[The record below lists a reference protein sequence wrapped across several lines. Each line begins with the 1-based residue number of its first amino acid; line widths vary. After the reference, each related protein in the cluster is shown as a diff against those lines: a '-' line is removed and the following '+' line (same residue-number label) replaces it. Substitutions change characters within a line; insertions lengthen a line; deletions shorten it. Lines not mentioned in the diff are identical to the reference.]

1 VIVFPRII
9 IRTLRGKFAM
19 SKSSKPQ
26 LLAALLFTLVFD
38 VPVGS
43 QTSQPIDTSL
53 ARQYFQEAKSAS
65 EADKRRLWNVAL
77 YGPMLFVEPDSRF
90 VVANQA
96 DRNGLLHQEADVYVG
111 KLPDEVGV
119 ANTATKWAGVTWTM
133 VVWPLPADRRERV
146 RLMTH
151 ELFHRIQDS
160 IGLPASNPTNRHLD
174 SQDGRTWL
182 RMEWRA
188 LEHALY
194 QQGVARRQAIADA
207 IYFRRYRQSL
217 FPQALADENALETNE
232 GLAEYTGIRLSSRSE
247 AECFARAGYALN
259 NAGSRQTFTRS
270 FAYAS
275 GPAYGLLLDAA
286 RVNWR
291 RGLKAGSDL
300 GAILQKAMSIK
311 LSALSATE
319 AVSRSG
325 RYDGDE
331 VIAAE
336 GVRERRR
343 REALAKYRSRLIE
356 GPVLVLPIGEGFSY
370 TFNPNNVI
378 SFEEIGLIYPT
389 ARVTDDWGILEVSD
403 GVLMFRDANQIKK
416 LHVAA
421 PTDAQSRPLQGPG
434 WKLTLGEGWLLE
446 PGVRKGDFVVRRK
459 M

>member
-1 VIVFPRII
+1 MRV
-9 IRTLRGKFAM
+9 KFVM
-19 SKSSKPQ
+19 SKTLKRQMLP
-26 LLAALLFTLVFD
+26 ALLFTLVF
-38 VPVGS
+38 VANVGS
-43 QTSQPIDTSL
+43 QTNQSIDASL

-65 EADKRRLWNVAL
+65 DADKRRLWNVAL
-77 YGPMLFVEPDSRF
+77 YGPMLFVEPESRF
-90 VVANQA
+90 AVANQP
-96 DRNGLLHQEADVYVG
+96 DGNGLLRKEGDVYVG
-111 KLPDEVGV
+111 KLPEEVGV
-119 ANTATKWAGVTWTM
+119 ANTATRWAGVTWTM

-151 ELFHRIQDS
+151 ELFHRIQNS
-160 IGLPASNPTNRHLD
+160 IGLAGSNPTNRHLD
-174 SQDGRTWL
+174 AQDGRTWL

-188 LEHALY
+188 LERALY
-194 QQGVARRQAIADA
+194 QQGIARRQAIADA
-207 IYFRRYRQSL
+207 IYFRRYRRSL
-217 FPQALADENALETNE
+217 FPQASADENSLETNE
-232 GLAEYTGIRLSSRSE
+232 GLAEYTGIKLSSRSQ

-259 NAGSRQTFTRS
+259 SASSRQTFTRS
-270 FAYAS
+270 FAYVT

-286 RVNWR
+286 QVNWR
-291 RGLKAGSDL
+291 QGLKAGDDL
-300 GAILQKAMSIK
+300 STLLQKAMSIK
-311 LSALSATE
+311 LPALSATE

-336 GVRERRR
+336 SMRETRR
-343 REALAKYRSRLIE
+343 REALVKYRSRLIE
-356 GPVLVLPIGEGFSY
+356 GPVLVLPIGGSFNY

-434 WKLTLGEGWLLE
+434 WKLTLAEGWLLE
-446 PGVRKGDFVVRRK
+446 PGARKGDFVVRRK
-459 M
+459 T